1 MASRLLEDKILGGGQ
16 NFDDDDNGPRGGDSR
31 RSSRASSEE
40 GDGDVPTG
48 AATGARAGRSHALAA
63 MLADAALD
71 PLGRRDDTG
80 GGGGGATGSSS
91 SGPRAV
97 MADKAW
103 ADELEAR
110 QAERESLT
118 KWSMARRAAVG
129 VASDGPSVSAAAEVA
144 RRREE
149 RAGRERAN
157 DDDDDRGGGDAS
169 REDDD
174 DDDDDEVASL
184 AALREARLRELRAL
198 SSSSSSASSDA
209 AAAASALAAAA
220 LEAAPAFGSVA
231 DIYAQDDLPSLV
243 DDTPRTTV
251 VLCLLWEDYVPAS
264 DPWRRAWPLL
274 AARFPHTRFL
284 AMQARVASTHWDPIA
299 LPALAVYRGGQ
310 TVDTVVRL
318 QGPEGEGGAGL
329 GSAPTAEA
337 IAQWLV
343 RRGWCRGG
351 AAAARTQGRRDER
364 SDGSE
369 SEEEEGERR
378 GGGRRGGWGRR

>member
-40 GDGDVPTG
+40 EDGDVPTG
-48 AATGARAGRSHALAA
+48 TATGARAGRSHALAA

-80 GGGGGATGSSS
+80 GRGGRGKGSSS

-129 VASDGPSVSAAAEVA
+129 VASDGPSVSAAAEGA

-157 DDDDDRGGGDAS
+157 DDDDDDDRGGGDAS

-198 SSSSSSASSDA
+198 SSSSTSSASSAA

-243 DDTPRTTV
+243 DDTPRATV

-310 TVDTVVRL
+310 TVDTAVRL

-343 RRGWCRGG
+343 RRGWCRG

-378 GGGRRGGWGRR
+378 GGWGRR